1 MEERH
6 NIPTELISA
15 MAPSQGMDAFSDE
28 VSLML
33 MEGNPVASTTG
44 GFGKKKD
51 GKEERWS
58 SVRNNHSYIESEQSL
73 VCDSR
78 TAICWLEKGQ
88 RGAG

>member
-1 MEERH
+1 
-6 NIPTELISA
+6 

-51 GKEERWS
+51 GKEEEERWS

-73 VCDSR
+73 VCYSG

-88 RGAG
+88 RGA